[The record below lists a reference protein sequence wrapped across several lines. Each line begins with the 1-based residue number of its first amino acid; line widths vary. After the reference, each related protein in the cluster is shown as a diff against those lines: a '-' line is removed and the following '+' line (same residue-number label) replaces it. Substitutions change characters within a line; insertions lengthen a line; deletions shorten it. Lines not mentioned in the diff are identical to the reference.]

1 MILLWCF
8 IGLLKLHYK
17 WSLFRKEQHRV
28 FRHKKQ
34 LHRFGMTG
42 GWVNNARNDI
52 FGSIVPLKRPHLCFV
67 FPAGT
72 SMMWKRVKRYL
83 DALFRSVARTLMS
96 TAGLCQPRAL
106 PAFTTSSSPV
116 CFWLRG
122 WKWSKGQWCFHGNN
136 LSRHMC
142 VWFVLPLWCPF
153 PHVTAHTHKQTHTCT
168 YFNHVFLSL

>member
-1 MILLWCF
+1 MFLGIKSNYT
-8 IGLLKLHYK
+8 GL
-17 WSLFRKEQHRV
+17 E
-28 FRHKKQ
+28 
-34 LHRFGMTG
+34 
-42 GWVNNARNDI
+42 WVNNARNFI

-96 TAGLCQPRAL
+96 TAGRCQPRAL

-142 VWFVLPLWCPF
+142 VCMSFRCDVHSLMWRL
-153 PHVTAHTHKQTHTCT
+153 THTNTNTHMHILQPCW
-168 YFNHVFLSL
+168 HVPKDVNSVILLSL